1 MSPPPF
7 ASRAALLDAVGHVTY
22 GPHTLTHERAQLPDA
37 VLQRIAVRN
46 TTLRAL
52 LGLRGSTYTFQSYHP
67 ELSAAL
73 VPAPEALPPAV
84 RAALSGHSR
93 DPSKRGVSL
102 GVKGHWL
109 AAHQHFAAVSVQ
121 LSGRKAW
128 LLAPPF
134 YPAEVLH
141 TARLTKVGDAAAG
154 RLACGLARG

>member
-1 MSPPPF
+1 M
-7 ASRAALLDAVGHVTY
+7 
-22 GPHTLTHERAQLPDA
+22 
-37 VLQRIAVRN
+37 
-46 TTLRAL
+46 
-52 LGLRGSTYTFQSYHP
+52 
-67 ELSAAL
+67 
-73 VPAPEALPPAV
+73 PAPEALPPAV

-154 RLACGLARG
+154 RLACGLARGERDVRVRGLTVCEVGPGEAIYVPGAGPLSQWWHGTCNLEDWTAGYSLFTRGLDVS